1 MATAGDY
8 PGPASILGVW
18 RRRLARLIA
27 PDVAITNPAP
37 PPPVPLADDQR
48 LPLYL
53 QSEGAKLRLEG
64 EVLYLTRDDEELAS
78 PPLADVSEVVLIG
91 PVSITTPCLHALLR
105 ADIPVS
111 WHTMGGW
118 FLGHTCGLGGA
129 GLGRRLAQYRAAG
142 DAGQA
147 LGLARALVAS
157 KIQGLRLMIRRNHKG
172 TPPQLT
178 LCRLDR
184 LEYDAERAES
194 LDQLLG
200 IEGTASAGYFAEL
213 PRLLADERG
222 TSFVAAFAGRRK
234 RPPTD
239 PLNAALSFC
248 YAMLT
253 RAATVAS
260 TVAGFDAR
268 LGFLH
273 QPRAGRPS
281 LALDLIEP
289 LRPLIADSAVITAIN
304 NGRLK
309 PEHFTRDA
317 DAVLLDAA
325 GRKVVI
331 EAFEQRLDHEISH
344 PAFARPLTWRGWLSA
359 QCRLLGDHLTGARPD
374 FPLLRPR

>member
-1 MATAGDY
+1 MATDPEF
-8 PGPASILGVW
+8 PGTASILGVW

-27 PDVAITNPAP
+27 PEEAATATP

-53 QSEGAKLRLEG
+53 QSEGARLQLDGAVLRL
-64 EVLYLTRDDEELAS
+64 TREAEEIATA
-78 PPLADVSEVVLIG
+78 PLAEVCEVVLIG
-91 PVSITTPCLHALLR
+91 PVSITTPCLHALLK

-111 WHTMGGW
+111 WHTSHGW
-118 FLGHTCGLGGA
+118 FLGHASGLGDA
-129 GLGRRLAQYRAAG
+129 GLGRRLAQYRAG
-142 DAGQA
+142 SDGGQA
-147 LGLARALVAS
+147 LGLARTLIAA
-157 KIQGLRLMIRRNHKG
+157 KIQGLRLMLRRNHKG
-172 TPPQLT
+172 SPPQLT

-184 LEYDAERAES
+184 LEFDAERAES
-194 LDQLLG
+194 LDALLG
-200 IEGTASAGYFAEL
+200 IEGAAAAGYFAEV
-213 PRLLADERG
+213 PNLLSGDRG
-222 TSFVAAFAGRRK
+222 GTFAAAFAGRRK

-239 PLNAALSFC
+239 PLNAALSFT

-253 RAATVAS
+253 RAVTIAA
-260 TVAGFDAR
+260 TVAGFDPR

-309 PEHFTRDA
+309 PEYFTRDQ
-317 DAVLLDAA
+317 DAVLLDAD
-325 GRKVVI
+325 GRKAVI
-331 EAFEQRLDHEISH
+331 SAFEQRLDHEISH
-344 PAFARPLTWRGWLSA
+344 PAFARPLTYRAWLSA
-359 QCRLLGDHLTGARPD
+359 QCRLLGDYLTGARPD

>member
-1 MATAGDY
+1 MATEGDY

-27 PDVAITNPAP
+27 PEEPRAATPPA
-37 PPPVPLADDQR
+37 PVPLADDQR

-53 QSEGAKLRLEG
+53 QSEGARLQLEG
-64 EVLYLTRDDEELAS
+64 EVLKLTRDDEDLATA
-78 PPLADVSEVVLIG
+78 PLAEVSEVVLIG
-91 PVSITTPCLHALLR
+91 PVAITTPCLHALLK

-111 WHTMGGW
+111 WHTISGW
-118 FLGHTCGLGGA
+118 FLGHTSGLGGA
-129 GLGRRLAQYRAAG
+129 GLSRRLAQYRAAG
-142 DAGQA
+142 DSGQA
-147 LGLARALVAS
+147 LTLARTLVAA

-194 LDQLLG
+194 LETLLG

-213 PRLLADERG
+213 PRLLAEERG
-222 TSFVAAFAGRRK
+222 APFAAAFSGRRK

-253 RAATVAS
+253 RAVTVAA

-281 LALDLIEP
+281 LALDLMEP

-304 NGRLK
+304 TGRLK
-309 PEHFTRDA
+309 PEHFTHA
-317 DAVLLDAA
+317 EDAVLLNAD
-325 GRKVVI
+325 GRRPVI
-331 EAFEQRLDHEISH
+331 EAFERRLNDEISH
-344 PAFARPLTWRGWLSA
+344 PAFARPLSYRAWLLA

-374 FPLLRPR
+374 FPLPRPR

>member
-1 MATAGDY
+1 MATESDY

-27 PDVAITNPAP
+27 PQEAPSDATP

-53 QSEGAKLRLEG
+53 QSEGARLQLEG
-64 EVLYLTRDDEELAS
+64 EVLRLTRDDAELAS
-78 PPLADVSEVVLIG
+78 APLADVSEVVLIG
-91 PVSITTPCLHALLR
+91 PVAITTPCLHALLR
-105 ADIPVS
+105 ADVPVS

-129 GLGRRLAQYRAAG
+129 GLSRRLAQYRAAG
-142 DAGQA
+142 DGAQA
-147 LGLARALVAS
+147 LGLARTLVAS

-172 TPPQLT
+172 ASPQLT

-194 LDQLLG
+194 LETLLG
-200 IEGTASAGYFAEL
+200 IEGTASAGYFAEV
-213 PRLLADERG
+213 PRLLTLDRG
-222 TSFVAAFAGRRK
+222 APFAAAFAGRRK

-253 RAATVAS
+253 RAVTVAA
-260 TVAGFDAR
+260 TAAGFDAR

-281 LALDLIEP
+281 LALDLMEP

-304 NGRLK
+304 NGRLR
-309 PEHFTRDA
+309 PEHFSHDA
-317 DAVLLDAA
+317 DAVLLAA
-325 GRKVVI
+325 DGRKVVI
-331 EAFEQRLDHEISH
+331 EAFEQRLAHEISH
-344 PAFARPLTWRGWLSA
+344 PAFARPLTYRAWLSA

>member
-1 MATAGDY
+1 MASESDY
-8 PGPASILGVW
+8 PGPASIFGVW

-27 PDVAITNPAP
+27 PDEAP
-37 PPPVPLADDQR
+37 PQTTPPAPVPLADDQR

-53 QSEGAKLRLEG
+53 QSEGARLQLEG
-64 EVLYLTRDDEELAS
+64 EVLRLTRDDEQLATA
-78 PPLADVSEVVLIG
+78 PVAEVSEVVLIG
-91 PVSITTPCLHALLR
+91 PVAITTPCLHALLK

-111 WHTMGGW
+111 WHTMSGW
-118 FLGHTCGLGGA
+118 FLGHTSGLGGA

-142 DAGQA
+142 DSGQA
-147 LGLARALVAS
+147 LGLARTLVAS

-172 TPPQLT
+172 TLPQLT

-194 LDQLLG
+194 LETLLG
-200 IEGTASAGYFAEL
+200 IEGAASAGYFAEV
-213 PRLLADERG
+213 PRLLADARG
-222 TSFVAAFAGRRK
+222 EPFTAAFAGRRK

-253 RAATVAS
+253 RAVTVAA

-273 QPRAGRPS
+273 QPRAGRPALS
-281 LALDLIEP
+281 LDLMEP

-309 PEHFTRDA
+309 PEHFSHGE
-317 DAVLLDAA
+317 DAVLLNAD
-325 GRKVVI
+325 GRKAVI
-331 EAFEQRLDHEISH
+331 EAFEQRLGVEISH
-344 PAFARPLTWRGWLSA
+344 PAFARPLSYRAWLSA